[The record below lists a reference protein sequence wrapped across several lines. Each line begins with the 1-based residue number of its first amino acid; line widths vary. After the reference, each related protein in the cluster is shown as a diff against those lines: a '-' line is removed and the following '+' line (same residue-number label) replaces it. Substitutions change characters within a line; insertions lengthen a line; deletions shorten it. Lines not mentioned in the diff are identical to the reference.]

1 MRPGNKQR
9 SIVWEHFKK
18 NSDKTT
24 VTCEVENCKKDLK
37 LYGNTTNLKGR
48 YYNITLYYLVIH
60 TFLILNSYYIFTYI
74 IFFLTNYYF
83 FKRAL
88 KNENI

>member
-24 VTCEVENCKKDLK
+24 VTCQVENCKKDLK
-37 LYGNTTNLKGR
+37 FYGNTTNLKGR
-48 YYNITLYYLVIH
+48 YYNIILYYLVIH
-60 TFLILNSYYIFTYI
+60 IFLIRNSYYIFTYI
-74 IFFLTNYYF
+74 IFFNKLLF
-83 FKRAL
+83 F
-88 KNENI
+88 

>member
-24 VTCEVENCKKDLK
+24 VTCQVENCKKDLK
-37 LYGNTTNLKGR
+37 FYGNTTNLKGR
-48 YYNITLYYLVIH
+48 
-60 TFLILNSYYIFTYI
+60 
-74 IFFLTNYYF
+74 
-83 FKRAL
+83 
-88 KNENI
+88 

>member
-24 VTCEVENCKKDLK
+24 VTCQVENCKKDLK
-37 LYGNTTNLKGR
+37 FYGNTTNLKGR
-48 YYNITLYYLVIH
+48 YYNIILYYLVFHI
-60 TFLILNSYYIFTYI
+60 FRNSYYIFTYI
-74 IFFLTNYYF
+74 IFFNKLLF
-83 FKRAL
+83 F
-88 KNENI
+88 